1 MLKKETRVQKM
12 LEIETRIYEEEYIK
26 LMNQLGAVFHGELG
40 FRNAQNYVKGL
51 LGPIERKNG
60 WQMSEYLG
68 ETSPYKLQQFI
79 YRGSYEADEMR
90 DIMRDY
96 IGEAI
101 GEEDGNL
108 VIDDTGFLKKGK
120 KSCGVKRQYTGTAGK
135 IENCQI
141 GVFLT
146 YASSKGHSPI
156 DRRLYIPEEWME
168 DKERLKE
175 AGVPETAKF
184 QTKPQMGLE
193 MIQEAT
199 KAGVPYKWVT
209 GDSAYG
215 DYREIRRWLEKNN
228 KYYVM
233 CVSGKEHIWCGNK
246 KISVAKVLKDLKE
259 DAWFEASC
267 GDGSKGPRIYDWQA
281 FDIESSDC
289 PEGWKR
295 TMLVRR
301 SKSDGDLQAHICC
314 APAVTP
320 NEKLIEIAGIRWTVE
335 TCFQESK
342 SEVGLD
348 HYEVRSYTGWYNHIT
363 FACIALALLTV
374 LSSLSFDGM
383 PIQQHDPKS
392 SSLSEFKKKRS
403 LRV

>member
-1 MLKKETRVQKM
+1 MV
-12 LEIETRIYEEEYIK
+12 EIEINTRIYEEEYIK
-26 LMNQLGAVFHGELG
+26 LMNQLGRVFHGELG
-40 FRNAQNYVKGL
+40 FKNAQKYIKGL
-51 LGPIERKNG
+51 LSPIERKNG
-60 WQMSEYLG
+60 WQLSEYLG

-79 YRGSYEADEMR
+79 YRGSYSANELR
-90 DIMRDY
+90 DILRKY
-96 IGEAI
+96 IVDGL
-101 GEEDGNL
+101 GEEEGVM

-120 KSCGVKRQYTGTAGK
+120 KSCGVKRQYSGTAGK

-146 YASSKGHSPI
+146 YASSKGHNPI

-168 DKERLKE
+168 DKDRLRE
-175 AGVPETAKF
+175 AGVPDSVKF

-199 KAGVPYKWVT
+199 KAGVPYNWVT

-215 DYREIRRWLEKNN
+215 DYREIRHWLERNGKS
-228 KYYVM
+228 YVM
-233 CVSGKEHIWCGNK
+233 CVSGKEYIWLENK
-246 KISVAKVLKDLKE
+246 QVSVANVLKGLQE
-259 DAWFEASC
+259 DAWFEANC

-281 FDIESSDC
+281 FEIESFGR

-295 TMLVRR
+295 VMLVRG
-301 SKSDGDLQAHICC
+301 SKSDGDLQAHICY
-314 APAVTP
+314 APVDTTDK
-320 NEKLIEIAGIRWTVE
+320 KLIEIAGTRWTVE

-374 LSSLSFDGM
+374 LSSLSFDGKSM
-383 PIQQHDPKS
+383 QQHDPGS
-392 SSLSEFKKKRS
+392 STLDEFKKKRG
-403 LRV
+403 LLV